1 MTRRE
6 QIADAGIRLIARSGV
21 RAMTHLSVDKEAG
34 LPRGS
39 TSYYARTR
47 RALTTLVVNRLAEG
61 TQMDLD
67 GLTIPAT
74 LTSAKAV
81 ELASGFVD
89 HLARREEAQATRFAL
104 LFELRDDD
112 ELRAL
117 LTADAPVRA
126 LLIEKATALL
136 QATGMADPA
145 RHAPDLVGLLDALLM
160 YRVARAAPMDNAA
173 VLRAYFAGLAAGGLP
188 EDSAYSRRGV

>member
-6 QIADAGIRLIARSGV
+6 QIADAGIRLIARNGV
-21 RAMTHLSVDKEAG
+21 RAMTHLAVDEEAG

-67 GLTIPAT
+67 RLAIPAT
-74 LTSAKAV
+74 LTSAEAV
-81 ELASGFVD
+81 QLATGFVD
-89 HLARREEAQATRFAL
+89 YLARREEAQATRFAL
-104 LFELRDDD
+104 LFELRDDV

-126 LLIEKATALL
+126 VLMEKAAVLL
-136 QATGMADPA
+136 QAMGMADPA

-160 YRVARAAPMDNAA
+160 YRVARAAPMDNTA
-173 VLRAYFAGLAAGGLP
+173 VLRAYFAGLAAGGSP
-188 EDSAYSRRGV
+188 SSEGSA

>member
-1 MTRRE
+1 
-6 QIADAGIRLIARSGV
+6 
-21 RAMTHLSVDKEAG
+21 MTHLSVDQEAG

-67 GLTIPAT
+67 GLVIPAT
-74 LTSAKAV
+74 LTSAEAV
-81 ELASGFVD
+81 QLATGFVD

-117 LTADAPVRA
+117 LTADAPVRT
-126 LLIEKATALL
+126 LLIEKAAVLL

-145 RHAPDLVGLLDALLM
+145 PHAPDLVGLLDALLM
-160 YRVARAAPMDNAA
+160 YRVAQAAPIDDTA
-173 VLRAYFAGLAAGGLP
+173 VLRAYFAGLITGG
-188 EDSAYSRRGV
+188 SFS